1 MIFNHCVTL
10 LAVLKALRYSNQF
23 YSLKNTQNCIFNL
36 INLGYPTRKSFGSY
50 HRILVLQGNPNN
62 SR

>member
-23 YSLKNTQNCIFNL
+23 YSLKNTQNCIFIL
-36 INLGYPTRKSFGSY
+36 IEYLTRRGVSIKDTQ
-50 HRILVLQGNPNN
+50 LN
-62 SR
+62 